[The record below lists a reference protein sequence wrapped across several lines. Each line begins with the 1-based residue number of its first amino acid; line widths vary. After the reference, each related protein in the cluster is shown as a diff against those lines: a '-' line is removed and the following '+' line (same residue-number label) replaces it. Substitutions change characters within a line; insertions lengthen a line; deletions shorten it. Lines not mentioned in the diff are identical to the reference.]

1 MHRKRKFITMRNHFS
16 FFIVPLLLLAGCTKD
31 TFEAPPAEVPSTP
44 AMTYVNLKDSAIQ
57 FGRLAYLDLDL
68 DGTRDILFH
77 TQLVGDHMNQ
87 QDKRQ
92 WLATTTLYT
101 NLPVDAGENLP
112 VMNIDDVVPVQD
124 FSGYSWGNGGVVLAQ
139 QVIGMTGEPYWQ
151 GTWKQANRKYLPVQI
166 VKGNLL
172 FNGWVMLS
180 FSTDSDKLI
189 LHSAAIS
196 QQPNKDVKAGH

>member
-1 MHRKRKFITMRNHFS
+1 MRNHFC
-16 FFIVPLLLLAGCTKD
+16 FFIVLLVLLAGCTKE
-31 TFEAPPAEVPSTP
+31 TAEAPPAKVPSTP

-77 TQLVGDHMNQ
+77 TQLVGDHLNQ